1 MTRSA
6 TLGSFVSVLSLL
18 VVAACSSD
26 RSTAPPTS
34 AAPPSGPEFDISDA
48 AHEGGTPGFFFLPP
62 MVRKPF
68 FSGTFDADIATLN
81 PVIAICDITNGPDAN
96 CGATGGT
103 PAVLVLTTTSTPAI
117 TVDLTTSQYQVN
129 WSTRGASFT
138 EGHTYRVHVTAGA
151 TGTRR
156 ELGFADV
163 FLTTTPGQAKNV
175 ETGDIIVLNDGRTLP
190 IHFRIETGIP
200 GSLAVSAATASVMT
214 GGTDLITATVRD
226 LHGAL
231 LAGGPVAWSVT
242 TTPVTGVADAT
253 QPLNPPSGQTDA
265 TGTTATTFKAGT
277 TGGTAVVAASSA
289 GVSATATVTVIPPHL
304 VFILPPVT
312 QTAGVPFV
320 QPVLVAIED
329 LLGNTITTAT
339 NSVTLA
345 LGANLAGGTLS
356 GTTTVAAVN
365 GIATFADLSIN
376 IAHGYTLT
384 ASATGLTG
392 TTSSAFAVVNP
403 HLVFTIQPPGDVPIL
418 IAFAV
423 QVRIADHY
431 GSTITT
437 ATNSVRLAIETNP
450 GYETCSFI
458 FFCSTTY
465 GDLSGT
471 TTVAAVNGVA
481 TFFPLLITVCGE
493 GYTLRASATGVTGR
507 TSDPFDVTE
516 FPFVGCIG

>member
-6 TLGSFVSVLSLL
+6 TLGSFVSVLLLL
-18 VVAACSSD
+18 VLAACSSD
-26 RSTAPPTS
+26 TSTAPRTS
-34 AAPPSGPEFDISDA
+34 APLPSGPEFDISDA

-62 MVRKPF
+62 MVREPF
-68 FSGTFDADIATLN
+68 SSGTFDADIATLN
-81 PVIAICDITNGPDAN
+81 PVIAICDVTNGPDAN

-103 PAVLVLTTTSTPAI
+103 PAALVLTTTSTPAI
-117 TVDLTTSQYQVN
+117 RVDGSKYQVN

-200 GSLAVSAATASVMT
+200 GSLAVSAASASIMT
-214 GGTDLITATVRD
+214 GGTDLLTATVRD

-231 LAGGPVAWSVT
+231 LAGGTVAWSVT
-242 TTPVTGVADAT
+242 TTPVTGVADAI
-253 QPLNPPSGQTDA
+253 QPLNPQSGQTGA
-265 TGTTATTFKAGT
+265 SGSTVTTFKAGT
-277 TGGTAVVAASSA
+277 TGGTATLTASSA
-289 GVSATATVTVIPPHL
+289 GISATATVTVIPPHL
-304 VFILPPVT
+304 VFIQQPVT

-329 LLGNTITTAT
+329 VSGNTINTAT

-345 LGANLAGGTLS
+345 IGANPGGGSLS

-365 GIATFADLSIN
+365 GIATFTDLKINTADD
-376 IAHGYTLT
+376 GYTLT

-392 TTSSAFAVVNP
+392 TTSSAFAVVSP
-403 HLVFTIQPPGDVPIL
+403 HLVFITQPPDVPIL
-418 IAFAV
+418 IPFGV
-423 QVRIADHY
+423 VVKIVDHY
-431 GSTITT
+431 GSLITT
-437 ATNSVRLAIETNP
+437 ATNSVHIAIENNP
-450 GYETCSFI
+450 GYEQCAI
-458 FFCSTTY
+458 FGHLCDTTY
-465 GDLSGT
+465 GDLIGDK
-471 TTVAAVNGVA
+471 TVAAVNGVA
-481 TFFPLLITVCGE
+481 LFSPLLITVCGE
-493 GYTLRASATGVTGR
+493 GYTLRATATGVTHA
-507 TSDPFDVTE
+507 TSHHFDVKSL
-516 FPFVGCIG
+516 PFQGCIG